1 MADRAATAAREE
13 ADAWSALSRFLREC
27 VLAGVGAFASSVEPA
42 VHARIQADPSLTQ
55 ARTVVSELIARL
67 TAQAHADGALR
78 PDITPADLARMMTL
92 QIYIRPDEDHPAA
105 VHRLIDVLM
114 DGMRV
119 RYS

>member
-1 MADRAATAAREE
+1 M
-13 ADAWSALSRFLREC
+13 
-27 VLAGVGAFASSVEPA
+27 
-42 VHARIQADPSLTQ
+42 HARIQADPSLTQ